1 MIELPPAPPQSDDL
15 DRKSNDALERL
26 IKTELRSL
34 EHEELMHVHEDIQD
48 LLLQQPQ
55 NMTWH
60 KALAVVSELDSLRS
74 KDSPLPRLL
83 VLAGKNFLSVAQAEE
98 LALRIQ
104 NEYIIKVV
112 RLLARILA
120 VLRKRAEFIEPS

>member
-1 MIELPPAPPQSDDL
+1 MELPPAPLQSDEL
-15 DRKSNDALERL
+15 NRKSNDALERL

-34 EHEELMHVHEDIQD
+34 EHEELMRVHEDIQD
-48 LLLQQPQ
+48 FLLRQPRD
-55 NMTWH
+55 MILH

-74 KDSPLPRLL
+74 KDSPLPRLQ
-83 VLAGKNFLSVAQAEE
+83 VLAGSNFLSETEAEE
-98 LALRIQ
+98 LAIRIQ

-120 VLRKRAEFIEPS
+120 ILRKRADVIEPS

>member
-1 MIELPPAPPQSDDL
+1 MELPPAPLQPDDL
-15 DRKSNDALERL
+15 SRKSDDALERL

-48 LLLQQPQ
+48 LVLQQPQ

-74 KDSPLPRLL
+74 KDSPLPRLQ
-83 VLAGKNFLSVAQAEE
+83 VLAGKNFLSVAEAEDI
-98 LALRIQ
+98 ALRIQ
-104 NEYIIKVV
+104 NEYIVKVI
-112 RLLARILA
+112 RLLAKLLA
-120 VLRKRAEFIEPS
+120 VLRKRADFIEPS

>member
-1 MIELPPAPPQSDDL
+1 MELPPAPLQPENLSHKSD
-15 DRKSNDALERL
+15 DALERL
-26 IKTELRSL
+26 IKTELKSL

-48 LLLQQPQ
+48 LILQQPQ

-74 KDSPLPRLL
+74 KESPWPRLQ
-83 VLAGKNFLSVAQAEE
+83 VLAGKNFLSVVQAEE

-104 NEYIIKVV
+104 NEYIVKVV

-120 VLRKRAEFIEPS
+120 VLRKRADVIEPS